1 MAKVDK
7 KRKKVRSS
15 KPAGATQNKKNRIAK
30 KGRRSKAASQVE
42 QTTSPN
48 AVENT
53 AENTAEK
60 TVEKTVE
67 NTPENTLQ
75 PVAVQAPKKSLQ
87 ELRKNLKR
95 GPAPVTDEITL
106 GLMSELESQMN
117 IQVPK
122 AQKATEQILKSIGIE
137 GKESFI
143 SPKALAALRGNIKKK
158 K

>member
-1 MAKVDK
+1 MMAKVDK

-15 KPAGATQNKKNRIAK
+15 KPAKATQNKTNKMPK
-30 KGRRSKAASQVE
+30 KARRSKTASQVE
-42 QTTSPN
+42 HTTSPKN
-48 AVENT
+48 
-53 AENTAEK
+53 
-60 TVEKTVE
+60 VE
-67 NTPENTLQ
+67 NTPQ
-75 PVAVQAPKKSLQ
+75 PVAVQEPKKSLQ
-87 ELRKNLKR
+87 ELRKKLKR

-106 GLMSELESQMN
+106 GLMSELEAQMN